1 VEQQEYKYRAFISYS
16 HRDELW
22 ARWLHRSIEAY
33 RVPRHLVGRDTP
45 HGPIPARLTPV
56 FRDRDE
62 LPSATSLGAILNA
75 ALQKSQF
82 QIVIC
87 STASA
92 KSHWVNEEILGFK
105 RLGRED
111 RIFCLLVDGE
121 PGASFVP
128 GLAAM
133 ECFAPALLYTMG
145 ADGQLTT
152 TRSEPI
158 AADARKGKDGRL
170 DARLKIIAGM
180 LSVGLDELKQREAHR
195 RRQRVTLMLTAST
208 TGMLIT
214 SGLATTAW
222 LQSKE
227 AQRQR
232 VVAEEKAETA
242 NQITNHIVDMFK
254 MSDPDEARGNTITVR
269 EILDKS
275 ARSIETDLAGQPAV
289 QATLMDTMGIVYSSL
304 GLFDTALPLMQQALV
319 KRRELFGPQHEA
331 VAQSL
336 NSLGTALTKT
346 ADYTEAERSL
356 DQALS
361 IRRSLLGKDS
371 AEVAATLSSLADLKS
386 ARGEYSAGTPLIEE
400 ALRIRRKLYGETSAH
415 QLVAE
420 SIADLGQNL
429 GERGELKQA
438 ETEMRRA
445 LVMQRELHPGGVHTE
460 LAEAINNLAWVLVQL
475 NSTEEAESLYV
486 EALAMMRRLLGEK
499 HQDVATMLNNIG
511 YAREVRGAYAAAETA
526 YTEALAMN
534 RETRGERHPET
545 ILNTANLAFVKY
557 AKGQRTEAIRLLRTA
572 LGLRREVQGARH
584 PDVAGDAAS
593 LAYWLIDQRQYA
605 EATQL
610 IEESLAIR
618 REKLGARHPGVA
630 TALAV
635 KSNLMLAQRRYR
647 EAVSDAEEAQ
657 GILTPEFDPANW
669 QMAMA
674 MNAQGAALAGLGRFA
689 QAERLLKDSLAGL
702 KDAPLSGLY
711 EIGQRRLAD
720 LYTAWGRPQ
729 QAGGQ
734 TQP

>member
-1 VEQQEYKYRAFISYS
+1 MEQQEYKYRAFISYS

-75 ALQKSQF
+75 ALQRSQF

-111 RIFCLLVDGE
+111 RIFCLLIDGE

-180 LSVGLDELKQREAHR
+180 LNVGLDELKQREAQR

-232 VVAEEKAETA
+232 VVAEEKAEEA
-242 NQITNHIVDMFK
+242 SQIADYMVRLFK
-254 MSDPDEARGNTITVR
+254 VSDPNEALGNTITAR
-269 EILDKS
+269 DLLDKG
-275 ARSIETDLAGQPAV
+275 ARTIETELADQPAV
-289 QATLMDTMGIVYSSL
+289 QATMMDTMGTVYSSL
-304 GLFDTALPLMQQALV
+304 GLFDTALPLMRQALTN
-319 KRRELFGPQHEA
+319 RRELFGPQHEA

-336 NSLGTALTKT
+336 NSLGTALTLT
-346 ADYTEAERSL
+346 ADYTEAERNLS
-356 DQALS
+356 QALS
-361 IRRSLLGKDS
+361 IRQVVKGKES
-371 AEVAATLSSLADLKS
+371 AEVAATLSSLAELKS
-386 ARGEYSAGTPLIEE
+386 AKGEYSAGTPLIEE
-400 ALRIRRKLYGETSAH
+400 ALRVRRKLYGDRH
-415 QLVAE
+415 PLVAE
-420 SIADLGQNL
+420 SIANLGQNL

-438 ETEMRRA
+438 EAEMRRA
-445 LVMQRELHPGGVHTE
+445 LAMQRELHPGVHTE
-460 LAEAINNLAWVLVQL
+460 LAEAINNLAWVLMQL
-475 NSTEEAESLYV
+475 NSTEEAETLYV
-486 EALAMMRRLLGEK
+486 EALAMMRKLQGEK

-511 YAREVRGAYAAAETA
+511 YAREVRGDYAAAETA

-572 LGLRREVQGARH
+572 LELRRQVQGARH

-593 LAYWLIDQRQYA
+593 LAYWLIDQQQYG

-618 REKLGARHPGVA
+618 REKLGEKHPAVA

-635 KSNLMLAQRRYR
+635 KSSLLLAQRRYR
-647 EAVSDAEEAQ
+647 EAAAQAEEAQ
-657 GILTPEFDPANW
+657 KILTPEFDAANW

-674 MNAQGAALAGLGRFA
+674 MNAHGAALAGLGQFA
-689 QAERLLKDSLAGL
+689 QGERLLKDSLAGL

-711 EIGQRRLAD
+711 EVGQRRLAE
-720 LYTAWGRPQ
+720 LYAAWGKPE
-729 QAGGQ
+729 Q
-734 TQP
+734 TGERVQP

>member
-1 VEQQEYKYRAFISYS
+1 VEEAYKYRAFISYS
-16 HRDELW
+16 HRDEYW
-22 ARWLHRSIEAY
+22 ARWLHRTIETY

-45 HGPIPARLTPV
+45 HGPIPAKLSPV

-62 LPSATSLGAILNA
+62 LPSATSLGATLNN
-75 ALQKSQF
+75 ALRLSQF

-87 STASA
+87 SPASA

-111 RIFCLLVDGE
+111 RIFCLLVSGE

-128 GLAAM
+128 GLEAM
-133 ECFAPALLYTMG
+133 ECFAPALLYNMG

-180 LSVGLDELKQREAHR
+180 LNVGLDELKQREAHR
-195 RRQRVTLMLTAST
+195 RRQRVTIMLAAST

-214 SGLATTAW
+214 SGLAATAW

-232 VVAEEKAETA
+232 AVAVEEAEIARRTKDFL
-242 NQITNHIVDMFK
+242 VGMFK
-254 MSDPDEARGNTITVR
+254 ESDPDEARGNTITVR
-269 EILDKS
+269 EVLDKG
-275 ARSIETDLAGQPAV
+275 ARSIETDLADQPAI
-289 QATLMDTMGIVYSSL
+289 QAELMDTMGIVYGSL
-304 GLFDTALPLMQQALV
+304 GLFDTALPLMRKSLV
-319 KRRELFGPQHEA
+319 SRRELYGPQHEA

-336 NSLGTALTKT
+336 NSLGTALTST

-356 DQALS
+356 NQALS
-361 IRRSLLGKDS
+361 IRRSLLGKES
-371 AEVAATLSSLADLKS
+371 AEVAVTLSSLADLKS

-400 ALRIRRKLYGETSAH
+400 ALRIRRKLFGETSAH

-438 ETEMRRA
+438 EEQMRRA
-445 LVMQRELHPGGVHTE
+445 LAMQRELHPGVHTE

-475 NSTEEAESLYV
+475 NSYKEAEELYV
-486 EALAMMRRLLGEK
+486 EALAMMRKLLGEK
-499 HQDVATMLNNIG
+499 HQKVATMLNNIG
-511 YAREVRGAYAAAETA
+511 YAREVRGDYAAAESA

-534 RETRGERHPET
+534 RETRGQRHPET
-545 ILNTANLAFVKY
+545 ILNTSNLAFVKY
-557 AKGQRTEAIRLLRTA
+557 AKGQRTEAILLLRGA
-572 LGLRREVQGARH
+572 LQLRREVQGARH

-593 LAYWLIDQRQYA
+593 LAYWLINQRQFE
-605 EATQL
+605 EATAL

-618 REKLGARHPGVA
+618 REKLGEKHPGVA

-635 KSNLMLAQRRYR
+635 KASLLLAQRRYR
-647 EAVSDAEEAQ
+647 DAVASAEEAEK
-657 GILTPEFDPANW
+657 ILTPEYSPANW

-674 MNAQGAALAGLGRFA
+674 MNAHGAALTGLRQFA
-689 QAERLLKDSLAGL
+689 RSEELLKQSLPGL

-711 EIGQRRLAD
+711 DLGERRLAD
-720 LYTAWGRPQ
+720 LYAAWNRPDPSATAV
-729 QAGGQ
+729 
-734 TQP
+734 QP